1 MTPFGAPLLVLVD
14 AYHTLS
20 PKSYLTKSG
29 GDMVS
34 NRDGHCHHFDSPI
47 TTRRGT
53 SNHSR
58 GPKSPRCSMLLTLIA
73 QDRKQQ
79 DTAPLK
85 QVVPQS
91 ASEFMVYGD
100 GVKLIAPASLRNP
113 NPDDE

>member
-1 MTPFGAPLLVLVD
+1 
-14 AYHTLS
+14 
-20 PKSYLTKSG
+20 
-29 GDMVS
+29 
-34 NRDGHCHHFDSPI
+34 
-47 TTRRGT
+47 
-53 SNHSR
+53 
-58 GPKSPRCSMLLTLIA
+58 MLLTLIA

>member
-1 MTPFGAPLLVLVD
+1 
-14 AYHTLS
+14 
-20 PKSYLTKSG
+20 
-29 GDMVS
+29 
-34 NRDGHCHHFDSPI
+34 
-47 TTRRGT
+47 
-53 SNHSR
+53 
-58 GPKSPRCSMLLTLIA
+58 MLLTLIA

-79 DTAPLK
+79 DTTPLK